1 MPCSKRGKENGL
13 RSHSNLDF
21 KVSLSSLQERE
32 GAINETCKVQTCK
45 RATFVSLLWQSRRG
59 KKIRFSALFLL
70 LNARKDSEAKRALC
84 WLQFAFW
91 VFPFP
96 CSFPLAV
103 LLSKQLKS
111 QRNVFPAL
119 FGPLHRGEE
128 PFSFCKRDE
137 KCQKLLVQIAHHLI
151 SCAHLLHDVRM
162 IFLHF
167 HRMGQRGC
175 NDEHLRELFQLRTE
189 RCQFSEVKRDRTV
202 WTGGFANHV
211 LKKRK
216 KSASKNGSKQAR
228 TKNAVRENGEIRF

>member
-1 MPCSKRGKENGL
+1 M
-13 RSHSNLDF
+13 
-21 KVSLSSLQERE
+21 
-32 GAINETCKVQTCK
+32 
-45 RATFVSLLWQSRRG
+45 
-59 KKIRFSALFLL
+59 
-70 LNARKDSEAKRALC
+70 
-84 WLQFAFW
+84 
-91 VFPFP
+91 
-96 CSFPLAV
+96 
-103 LLSKQLKS
+103 
-111 QRNVFPAL
+111 

-137 KCQKLLVQIAHHLI
+137 KCQKVLVQIAHHLI

-211 LKKRK
+211 LKKKKNPHPKMGQNKPEQKRCSPRK
-216 KSASKNGSKQAR
+216 ERMVKFVLTRKQTFHIPIVIFLQPISAHMGSR
-228 TKNAVRENGEIRF
+228 FHNDVRGKGVIWIVRAKIVLFFA

>member
-1 MPCSKRGKENGL
+1 MGLQKHRSKCKHAKSDICHAFVAITAGQKPASVFFPFKFRKGFRGEKG
-13 RSHSNLDF
+13 S
-21 KVSLSSLQERE
+21 
-32 GAINETCKVQTCK
+32 
-45 RATFVSLLWQSRRG
+45 
-59 KKIRFSALFLL
+59 
-70 LNARKDSEAKRALC
+70 LC

-91 VFPFP
+91 DSPFP
-96 CSFPLAV
+96 CSLPLAV

-167 HRMGQRGC
+167 HRTGQRGC

-211 LKKRK
+211 LKKKK